1 MYVGQAR
8 GEDAGNVKLTEAD
21 VREIRRLV
29 NVERVKIMAVAAQ
42 FGITKGHC
50 SQHYVPFNTPAELQ
64 AQIALGIE
72 TWRTNTMPL
81 AAYDFCRKH
90 YSPEAIWTRVFEGLW
105 PKPVD

>member
-1 MYVGQAR
+1 MYVGQAH

-50 SQHYVPFNTPAELQ
+50 SQIVN
-64 AQIALGIE
+64 
-72 TWRTNTMPL
+72 
-81 AAYDFCRKH
+81 RK
-90 YSPEAIWTRVFEGLW
+90 AWAFL
-105 PKPVD
+105 KD

>member
-50 SQHYVPFNTPAELQ
+50 SQIVN
-64 AQIALGIE
+64 
-72 TWRTNTMPL
+72 
-81 AAYDFCRKH
+81 
-90 YSPEAIWTRVFEGLW
+90 
-105 PKPVD
+105 

>member
-1 MYVGQAR
+1 M
-8 GEDAGNVKLTEAD
+8 
-21 VREIRRLV
+21 
-29 NVERVKIMAVAAQ
+29 
-42 FGITKGHC
+42 
-50 SQHYVPFNTPAELQ
+50 
-64 AQIALGIE
+64 